1 MTRRPHTRH
10 SRRVLG
16 WAAGGFL
23 AIQLAGGVILD
34 YACPDVRFPLMRSMV
49 EQAAAEPRPADVI
62 ILGSSRSDKSINA
75 TELTYAVRDAAGDA
89 DFRAFNGT
97 IGWSDALTMELALN
111 RLLAAG
117 AAPRVVIVE
126 MTPVTVARN
135 TQWYVTHAQ
144 RQLRWGDLPTH
155 MGEIVGSHR
164 VGGLVHD
171 RVAPLYEH
179 RYEIVKRLRVETGVF
194 PPAPAPYT
202 PPADRPRPE
211 MTEQKWKELLAP
223 RPLTAEESA
232 RAGAAADGVRRE
244 VRDFGPTGNGLAALE
259 RTLETCHARGIRALI
274 VGVPVSAAYRN
285 ACAPVDAAYREILAA
300 VCARHGATF
309 FDAHAALP
317 DHLFSDY
324 HHATPDGGVAFARL
338 LARQAV
344 APMVKRQ

>member
-1 MTRRPHTRH
+1 MTRRRPNARS

-49 EQAAAEPRPADVI
+49 EQSVAEPRPADVI

-75 TELTYAVRDAAGDA
+75 TELTYAVRDATGDA

-135 TQWYVTHAQ
+135 TQWYVTHTQ

-155 MGEIVGSHR
+155 LGEIVGSHR

-211 MTEQKWKELLAP
+211 MSEEKWTELLESRAVVVEDSPVHVELLRDPKDAP
-223 RPLTAEESA
+223 
-232 RAGAAADGVRRE
+232 
-244 VRDFGPTGNGLAALE
+244 
-259 RTLETCHARGIRALI
+259 
-274 VGVPVSAAYRN
+274 
-285 ACAPVDAAYREILAA
+285 ILAA
-300 VCARHGATF
+300 ALASNADFLITGDRDLLDIRDRLPVRIVTVAEF
-309 FDAHAALP
+309 AAE
-317 DHLFSDY
+317 FQI
-324 HHATPDGGVAFARL
+324 V
-338 LARQAV
+338 
-344 APMVKRQ
+344 